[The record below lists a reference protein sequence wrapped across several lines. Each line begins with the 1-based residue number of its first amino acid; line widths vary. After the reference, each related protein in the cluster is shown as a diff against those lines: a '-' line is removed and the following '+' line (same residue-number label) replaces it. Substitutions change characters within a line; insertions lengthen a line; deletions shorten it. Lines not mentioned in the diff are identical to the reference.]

1 VEEHEA
7 LIIVPQTMVRFILT
21 SQVTSQFR
29 TYNYSAVFDLECL
42 QNFLMAW
49 DCRVRFPPI

>member
-42 QNFLMAW
+42 QNFLMA
-49 DCRVRFPPI
+49 